1 MESQEAG
8 SSWVYD
14 IILRSGGL
22 SRLSPVVLAVPA
34 EDTAAQDEDGVGA
47 VDGSLTPGLL
57 QVRR

>member
-1 MESQEAG
+1 M
-8 SSWVYD
+8 YD

-47 VDGSLTPGLL
+47 VDGSLTPELL